1 MHRLYPR
8 TSVEYEHFAPSGYPA
23 KALFE
28 KRSAIPALQSDALLS
43 SPFPHRSLEDG
54 LIFGDLPGIAAEH
67 GRPETRRDILRTY
80 TSAYTEEE
88 LHRETQLRNWSPF
101 LRFVSLAANPGPLF
115 EQWVGIE
122 LHKRLSYEKEG
133 TLSYYR
139 TTGGAEVDFIIEK
152 AGVRYPIEVKWTEN
166 PTEKD
171 ARHLKTFM
179 DDHRAD
185 HGYIVCRCQYPQHIS
200 DKRIIHG

>member
-80 TSAYTEEE
+80 TSVYIEEE
-88 LHRETQLRNWSPF
+88 LHRETQLRIGAPSCALYPSP
-101 LRFVSLAANPGPLF
+101 LTPAHSSSSGWASNSTNVSPMK
-115 EQWVGIE
+115 
-122 LHKRLSYEKEG
+122 KRAHS
-133 TLSYYR
+133 
-139 TTGGAEVDFIIEK
+139 
-152 AGVRYPIEVKWTEN
+152 
-166 PTEKD
+166 
-171 ARHLKTFM
+171 
-179 DDHRAD
+179 
-185 HGYIVCRCQYPQHIS
+185 
-200 DKRIIHG
+200 RIIGQPGEPKSISS